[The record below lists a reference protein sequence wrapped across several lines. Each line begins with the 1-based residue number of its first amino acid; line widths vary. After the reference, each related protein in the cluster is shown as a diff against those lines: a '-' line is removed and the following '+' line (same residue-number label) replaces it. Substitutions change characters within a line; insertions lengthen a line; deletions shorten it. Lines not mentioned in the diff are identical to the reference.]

1 MVMSA
6 LGIGIGVGVGLGLA
20 SAPWAAARPASSSRE
35 GVTADRIEQELR
47 RLLVDGAE
55 SKVNFDEFPYYLRFV
70 RSFLRS
76 SVPSLPSFLPPP
88 SSRSIPHHRENQ
100 RSAGRVLAERTSFR
114 VAAAV
119 APPCAVHVGS
129 LTLVHACS
137 FFNRFPSRD
146 FLTRIVHINCVL
158 LICKKKEEK

>member
-1 MVMSA
+1 MEGKSVVMSA

-35 GVTADRIEQELR
+35 GVTVDRIEQELR

-76 SVPSLPSFLPPP
+76 SVPSLPSFLP
-88 SSRSIPHHRENQ
+88 S
-100 RSAGRVLAERTSFR
+100 
-114 VAAAV
+114 AAA
-119 APPCAVHVGS
+119 AAAFFLPIDSASTRKPAFCWPG
-129 LTLVHACS
+129 AC
-137 FFNRFPSRD
+137 
-146 FLTRIVHINCVL
+146 
-158 LICKKKEEK
+158 